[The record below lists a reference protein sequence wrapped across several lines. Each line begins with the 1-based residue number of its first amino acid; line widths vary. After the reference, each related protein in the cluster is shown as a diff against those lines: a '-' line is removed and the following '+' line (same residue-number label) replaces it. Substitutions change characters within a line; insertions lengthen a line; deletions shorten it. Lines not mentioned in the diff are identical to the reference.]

1 MKNLK
6 TILTLIAIVG
16 SSFIGKSYAISVPE
30 LNEKIEEVVKFKNG
44 ALSLEKNRMDFVK
57 ISFRIN
63 EEGRIEVLALNYSDE
78 NIKSQ
83 LINKLSKI
91 KVEDN
96 HDGEKVYN
104 YNFSFKKV

>member
-16 SSFIGKSYAISVPE
+16 SSFIGKSYAISGPE
-30 LNEKIEEVVKFKNG
+30 LNEKIEEAVKFKNG
-44 ALSLEKNRMDFVK
+44 ALSLEKNTTDFVK
-57 ISFRIN
+57 VSFRIN

-91 KVEDN
+91 KIEDN
-96 HDGEKVYN
+96 QDLEKVYN

>member
-6 TILTLIAIVG
+6 LILALTTIIGA
-16 SSFIGKSYAISVPE
+16 SFFGKTYAINGME
-30 LNEKIEEVVKFKNG
+30 LNEKLEEVVKFKKG
-44 ALSLEKNRMDFVK
+44 DLSLEKDRADFVK
-57 ISFRIN
+57 VSFRIN
-63 EEGRIEVLALNYSDE
+63 KDGKIEVLALNFSDE

-83 LINKLSKI
+83 LIEKLSKI

-96 HDGEKVYN
+96 QDLEKVYN